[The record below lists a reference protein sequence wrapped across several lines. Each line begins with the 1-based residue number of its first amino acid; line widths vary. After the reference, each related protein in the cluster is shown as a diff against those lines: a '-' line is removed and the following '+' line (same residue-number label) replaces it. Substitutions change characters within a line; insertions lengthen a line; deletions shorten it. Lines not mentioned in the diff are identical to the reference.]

1 MRWVFAI
8 FGIALLFAA
17 GCTMESSSGNVH
29 ALVPGS
35 EDNPNYETIVLGG
48 IEQQYNVS
56 SNKSVMLV
64 VSGSYNV
71 VYVDEDTELS
81 EVVMSGNGNLVY
93 ISSKHHPK
101 MMRSGIQNL
110 ILRYN

>member
-1 MRWVFAI
+1 MRWVLAI
-8 FGIALLFAA
+8 LGIVLLFAA
-17 GCTMESSSGNVH
+17 GCTTERDVGNVH

-35 EDNPNYETIVLGG
+35 EDNPNYETVVFGG
-48 IEQQYNVS
+48 VEQQYNVS
-56 SNKSVMLV
+56 SNKSVILV

-71 VYVDEDTELS
+71 VYVDENTELS

-101 MMRSGIQNL
+101 MMRSGMQNL